1 MIQKI
6 NLPHSNTSTPQTEIF
21 TSRPL
26 SSEQVNQYHQ
36 EGFVI
41 VPKFFDID
49 EIEPLQQIL
58 VEDTDLGDAWTIR
71 RNHNEINTFQVALWT
86 ELGNTLLG
94 VIPRMA
100 RTVDASE
107 MLLGKKCYHWH
118 SKIIKKKPDKGILKW
133 HQDYDNW
140 YQDGCLFPQLVN
152 CAVAITINNQ
162 KNGCLK
168 ILKKSHLMGRINHVI
183 VEEMQNA
190 IEPNR
195 LAEILAR
202 FEVVYCEMKPG
213 DAVFFHANTIHS
225 SQPNNSDSPRVLMY
239 STYNAVDNEPYIV
252 KGQEHHRYQKLIK
265 LPDNT
270 IKDGGYDS
278 VLEKHKFHP
287 SESHKNPGKG
297 IFYRQ

>member
-1 MIQKI
+1 MIQTI
-6 NLPHSNTSTPQTEIF
+6 NSPYPSIATSPSEIG

-26 SSEQVNQYHQ
+26 SPEQVNQYHK

-41 VPKFFDID
+41 VPNFFDID
-49 EIEPLQQIL
+49 EIEPLQKSL
-58 VEDTDLGDAWTIR
+58 TEDTSIGDAWTIR

-86 ELGNTLLG
+86 DLGNTLLG
-94 VIPRMA
+94 VMPRMA

-107 MLLGKKCYHWH
+107 MLLGEECYHWH
-118 SKIIKKKPDKGILKW
+118 SKIIKKNPDKGILKW

-152 CAVAITINNQ
+152 CAVAITPNNQ
-162 KNGCLK
+162 KNGCLQ

-183 VEEMQNA
+183 VEEMQNG

-195 LAEILAR
+195 LAEILER
-202 FEVVYCEMKPG
+202 FEVVYCETQPG

-225 SQPNNSDSPRVLMY
+225 SQPNTSDSPRILLY
-239 STYNAVDNEPYIV
+239 STYNAVANEPYIV

-265 LPDNT
+265 LSDNT

-278 VLEKHKFHP
+278 ALRNHKFHS
-287 SESHKNPGKG
+287 SESHENPGKG
-297 IFYRQ
+297 IFYRK